1 MVGGSIFERRH
12 FEQRLAKNADQS
24 EMAAILSGATALDAG
39 FYDEE
44 VSGALDD
51 FEQPEDEAAALDW
64 HRRDIAKENGVG
76 KIHEEVARRVGLM
89 GTSYPF
95 DIENNTLKYRQSP
108 SGVYEFCLA
117 ASLQTDKSSLPFAYI
132 VRAFEKIS
140 ALISAEFI
148 GPPADVFHTG
158 APRLGT
164 IPNRFDDAIKA
175 IERATGE
182 WRWNPD
188 DIYPEEYA
196 SSGDEGL
203 DFIIRKQADKF
214 RRGQMFL
221 IGQCACGE
229 DWLDKWHDL
238 TMEKLGK
245 WVRAPLVPPVRIFA
259 TPFVLSHGNIDD
271 AQREAGMVFDRARLT
286 LVSSGLG
293 MESEFAAWVPE
304 LKKLA
309 ELVLRHSSTPVPAY
323 TAPFE
328 LAARTLAA

>member
-1 MVGGSIFERRH
+1 MARGSIFERRH
-12 FEQRLAKNADQS
+12 FEQQIAKNADQT
-24 EMAAILSGATALDAG
+24 EMMAILGGIAALDAG

-51 FEQPEDEAAALDW
+51 FEQPEDEAIGLDW
-64 HRRDIAKENGVG
+64 HRRDIAKESGVG
-76 KIHEEVARRVGLM
+76 KIHEEVARRIELL

-95 DIENNTLKYRQSP
+95 EVDNNTLRYRRSP

-140 ALISAEFI
+140 ALIAAEFI

-158 APRLGT
+158 APRLGR

-188 DIYPEEYA
+188 DIYPDDYA

-203 DFIIRKQADKF
+203 DFIVRKQADRF
-214 RRGQMFL
+214 RRGQLFL

-238 TMEKLGK
+238 TMDKLGK
-245 WVRAPLVPPVRIFA
+245 WVRPPLVPPIRVFA
-259 TPFVLSHGNIDD
+259 TPFVLSSGNIHDS
-271 AQREAGMVFDRARLT
+271 QREAGMVFDRVRLT

-309 ELVLRHSSTPVPAY
+309 QLVLRHSSSPVPAY

-328 LAARTLAA
+328 LTARTKAA